1 MASPFRSIRSRLTIG
16 ALVIVAAALVAGSF
30 AAVQVLRASLTD
42 GVATAVQQDIGTISE
57 QLDRGQGGVDA
68 IDDDLLVRLQGEPDR
83 GDDEDD
89 REDEREDERDEEPG
103 GEAPPVEQTND
114 DDARHLPVLGDGDVQ
129 RIEVDGEPYLAAS
142 EETDRGMLTV
152 ARPLAGVDEAVSA
165 SAALLVV
172 AVPLVLALV
181 GLVMWV
187 VAARALAPVERLRRQ
202 VDAIDAA
209 GLDRRVDA
217 ARDDELGALAHTM
230 NRMLDRLERS
240 QITQRRFVSDA
251 SHELRSPLATI
262 RQHAELAATHPEA
275 SSLPVLSRVVLDE
288 GERMQELVEGLL
300 LLARLDEGRAAAK
313 APTDVDDIAL
323 AEVQRLR
330 GMGVAVDARGIG
342 PGRVMGSAS
351 LLARAV
357 RNLADNAARHARERV
372 IIRVFEHGDRVL
384 LQVEDDG
391 SGIPADQRDHVFDR
405 FARLDEA
412 RARDAGGSGLGL
424 AIVREIA
431 LAHGGTIT
439 ASAGESGGALMTL
452 SLPRSEA

>member
-1 MASPFRSIRSRLTIG
+1 MASPLRSIRSRLTIG
-16 ALVIVAAALVAGSF
+16 ALLIVAVALIAGAF
-30 AAVQVLRASLTD
+30 AAVQVLRVSLTD
-42 GVATAVQQDIGTISE
+42 SVAATVQQDLDTISA
-57 QLDRGQGGVDA
+57 QLDRGPGGVDA
-68 IDDDLLVRLQGEPDR
+68 IDDDVLVRLQGAGDDDEPD
-83 GDDEDD
+83 DDDDDDD
-89 REDEREDERDEEPG
+89 RPG
-103 GEAPPVEQTND
+103 PGQGPAQGPDQAND
-114 DDARHLPVLGDGDVQ
+114 DDARGLPALHEGRVQ
-129 RIEVDGEPYLAAS
+129 RIEVDGEPYLAAT
-142 EETDRGMLTV
+142 EDTDRGMLTV

-165 SAALLVV
+165 SSALLAV
-172 AVPLVLALV
+172 AVPLVLGLV

-187 VAARALAPVERLRRQ
+187 VATRALAPVERLRRQ

-230 NRMLDRLERS
+230 NRMLDRLEQS
-240 QITQRRFVSDA
+240 QTTQRRFVSDA

-262 RQHAELAATHPEA
+262 RQHAELAAAHPEA
-275 SSLPVLSRVVLDE
+275 SSLPALSRVVLDE
-288 GERMQELVEGLL
+288 GARMQELVEGLL
-300 LLARLDEGRAAAK
+300 LLARLDEGRGAVK

-330 GMGVAVDARGIG
+330 GMGVTVDGRGIG
-342 PGRVMGSAS
+342 PGRVDGSAT

-357 RNLADNAARHARERV
+357 RNLADNAARHAQDQV
-372 IIRVFEHGDRVL
+372 AIRVFERGDRVL

-391 SGIPADQRDHVFDR
+391 DGIPADQREHVFDR
-405 FARLDEA
+405 FVRLDEA

-439 ASAGESGGALMTL
+439 ASDGTSGGALMTL
-452 SLPRSEA
+452 SLPRSAQV

>member
-1 MASPFRSIRSRLTIG
+1 MTSPLRSIRSRLTIG
-16 ALVIVAAALVAGSF
+16 ALLVVAVALIAGSF

-42 GVATAVQQDIGTISE
+42 GVAAAVQQDLDTISK
-57 QLDRGQGGVDA
+57 QLDRGPGRVDA
-68 IDDDLLVRLQGEPDR
+68 IDDDVLVRLQSPRGG
-83 GDDEDD
+83 GDDDSDD
-89 REDEREDERDEEPG
+89 HRPDD
-103 GEAPPVEQTND
+103 APPGADQAND
-114 DDARHLPVLGDGDVQ
+114 DDARGLPALGDGGSR
-129 RIEVDGEPYLAAS
+129 RIEVDGDPYLAAS
-142 EETDRGMLTV
+142 EETDLGVLTV

-165 SAALLVV
+165 SAALLAV
-172 AVPLVLALV
+172 AVPLVLGLV

-202 VDAIDAA
+202 VDAIDAS

-217 ARDDELGALAHTM
+217 TRDDELGALAHTM
-230 NRMLDRLERS
+230 NRMLDRLEQS

-262 RQHAELAATHPEA
+262 RQHAELAAAHPEA

-288 GERMQELVEGLL
+288 GARMQELVEGLL
-300 LLARLDEGRAAAK
+300 LLARLDEGRGAMMAA
-313 APTDVDDIAL
+313 TDIDDIAL
-323 AEVQRLR
+323 GEVQRLR
-330 GMGVAVDARGIG
+330 GMGIAVNAHGIG
-342 PGRVMGSAS
+342 PGRVIGSAS

-357 RNLADNAARHARERV
+357 RNLSDNAARHASEV
-372 IIRVFEHGDRVL
+372 VTIRVFERGDRVV

-391 SGIPADQRDHVFDR
+391 SGIPIDEREHVFDR

-431 LAHGGTIT
+431 VAHGGTIDV
-439 ASAGESGGALMTL
+439 SDGRSGGALMTL
-452 SLPRSEA
+452 TLPRSDAS

>member
-1 MASPFRSIRSRLTIG
+1 MTSPLRSIRSRLTIG
-16 ALVIVAAALVAGSF
+16 ALLVVAVALIAGSF
-30 AAVQVLRASLTD
+30 AAVQVLRATLTD
-42 GVATAVQQDIGTISE
+42 SVSAAVQQDVDTIST
-57 QLDRGQGGVDA
+57 QLDRGPGRVDA
-68 IDDDLLVRLQGEPDR
+68 IDDDVLVRLQGA
-83 GDDEDD
+83 GDDHDDDDHDDDDD
-89 REDEREDERDEEPG
+89 RPTSAPAPDQINDE
-103 GEAPPVEQTND
+103 
-114 DDARHLPVLGDGDVQ
+114 DARALPALDDGSVQ

-142 EETDRGMLTV
+142 EHTDRGTLTV

-165 SAALLVV
+165 SAALLAV
-172 AVPLVLALV
+172 AVPLVLGLV

-187 VAARALAPVERLRRQ
+187 VATRALAPVERLRRQ

-230 NRMLDRLERS
+230 NRMLDRLEQS

-262 RQHAELAATHPEA
+262 RQHAELAAAHPEA

-300 LLARLDEGRAAAK
+300 LLARLDEGRGAAM

-330 GMGVAVDARGIG
+330 GMGIEVDARGIG
-342 PGRVMGSAS
+342 PGRVTGSAS

-357 RNLADNAARHARERV
+357 RNLADNAARHASRQV
-372 IIRVFEHGDRVL
+372 IVRVFERDDRVI

-391 SGIPADQRDHVFDR
+391 SGIPAEQREHIFDR
-405 FARLDEA
+405 FVRLDEA

-439 ASAGESGGALMTL
+439 ASDGASGGALMTL
-452 SLPRSEA
+452 SLPRAAEA

>member
-1 MASPFRSIRSRLTIG
+1 MASPLRSIRSRLTIG
-16 ALVIVAAALVAGSF
+16 ALLVVAVALIAGSF
-30 AAVQVLRASLTD
+30 AAVQVLRATLTD
-42 GVATAVQQDIGTISE
+42 SVSAAVQQDVDTISS
-57 QLDRGQGGVDA
+57 QLDRGPGRVDA
-68 IDDDLLVRLQGEPDR
+68 IDDDVLVRLQGS
-83 GDDEDD
+83 GDDHDDDHDDDDD
-89 REDEREDERDEEPG
+89 RP
-103 GEAPPVEQTND
+103 APAPVPDQTND
-114 DDARHLPVLGDGDVQ
+114 EDARSLPALDDGAVQ

-142 EETDRGMLTV
+142 ERTDRGTLTV

-165 SAALLVV
+165 SAALLAV
-172 AVPLVLALV
+172 AVPLVLGLV

-187 VAARALAPVERLRRQ
+187 VATRALAPVERLRRQ

-217 ARDDELGALAHTM
+217 TRDDELGALALTM
-230 NRMLDRLERS
+230 NRMLDRLEQS

-262 RQHAELAATHPEA
+262 RQHAELAAAHPEA

-300 LLARLDEGRAAAK
+300 LLARLDEGRGAAM

-323 AEVQRLR
+323 AEVHRLR
-330 GMGVAVDARGIG
+330 GMGIAVDARGIG
-342 PGRVMGSAS
+342 PGRVTGSAS

-357 RNLADNAARHARERV
+357 RNLADNAARHARQHV
-372 IIRVFEHGDRVL
+372 TIRVFERDDRVI

-391 SGIPADQRDHVFDR
+391 SGIPAEQREHVFDR
-405 FARLDEA
+405 FVRLDEA

-431 LAHGGTIT
+431 LAHAGTVA
-439 ASAGESGGALMTL
+439 ASDGASGGALLTL
-452 SLPRSEA
+452 SLPRAAEA

>member
-1 MASPFRSIRSRLTIG
+1 MTSPLRSIRSRLTLG
-16 ALVIVAAALVAGSF
+16 ALLIVAVALIAGSF
-30 AAVQVLRASLTD
+30 AAVQVLRVTLTD
-42 GVATAVQQDIGTISE
+42 GVAAAVQQDLDTISA
-57 QLDRGQGGVDA
+57 QLDRGQGRVDA
-68 IDDDLLVRLQGEPDR
+68 IDDDILVRLQGSDDGR
-83 GDDEDD
+83 GG
-89 REDEREDERDEEPG
+89 ERDG
-103 GEAPPVEQTND
+103 DSAGAGTQQVND
-114 DDARHLPVLGDGDVQ
+114 DDARTLPIVREDHTQ
-129 RIEVDGEPYLAAS
+129 RVEVDGDPYLAAS
-142 EETDRGMLTV
+142 EETDRGTLTV

-165 SAALLVV
+165 SAVLLSV
-172 AVPLVLALV
+172 AVPLVLGLV
-181 GLVMWV
+181 GLVMWA

-217 ARDDELGALAHTM
+217 ARDDELGALARTM
-230 NRMLDRLERS
+230 NRMLDRLEQS

-262 RQHAELAATHPEA
+262 RQHAELAAAHPEA

-300 LLARLDEGRAAAK
+300 LLARLDEGRDAPM
-313 APTDVDDIAL
+313 APTDMDDIAL
-323 AEVQRLR
+323 AEAHRLR
-330 GMGVAVDARGIG
+330 GMGVTVDASGIG
-342 PGRVMGSAS
+342 PGRVVGNAA

-372 IIRVFEHGDRVL
+372 SLRVDERGDSVL

-391 SGIPADQRDHVFDR
+391 AGIPVDDREHIFDR
-405 FARLDEA
+405 FVRLDEA

-431 LAHGGTIT
+431 LAHGGTVT
-439 ASAGESGGALMTL
+439 ASEGSDGGALMTL
-452 SLPRSEA
+452 SLPRSPAS

>member
-1 MASPFRSIRSRLTIG
+1 MASPLRSIRSRLTIG
-16 ALVIVAAALVAGSF
+16 ALLIVAVALIGGSF
-30 AAVQVLRASLTD
+30 AAVQVLRVTLTD
-42 GVATAVQQDIGTISE
+42 SVAAAVQQDLDAIST
-57 QLDRGQGGVDA
+57 QLDRGPGRVDT
-68 IDDDLLVRLQGEPDR
+68 IDDDVLVRLQSRSDDHGDER
-83 GDDEDD
+83 DDEDD
-89 REDEREDERDEEPG
+89 GAGPVRDQ
-103 GEAPPVEQTND
+103 AND
-114 DDARHLPVLGDGDVQ
+114 DDARGLPALSDGEVQ

-142 EETDRGMLTV
+142 DDTDRGVLTV
-152 ARPLAGVDEAVSA
+152 ARSLAGVDEAVSA

-202 VDAIDAA
+202 VDVIDAA

-217 ARDDELGALAHTM
+217 DRDDELGALAHTM
-230 NRMLDRLERS
+230 NRMLDRLEQS
-240 QITQRRFVSDA
+240 QTTQRRFVSDA

-262 RQHAELAATHPEA
+262 RQHAELAAAHPEA

-288 GERMQELVEGLL
+288 GERMQELVENLL
-300 LLARLDEGRAAAK
+300 LLARLDEGRGAPK

-323 AEVQRLR
+323 AEVHHLR

-342 PGRVMGSAS
+342 PGRVMGSAT

-357 RNLADNAARHARERV
+357 RNLADNAARHAREHV
-372 IIRVFEHGDRVL
+372 IIRVFEHDDRVI

-391 SGIPADQRDHVFDR
+391 TGIPLAEREQVFDR
-405 FARLDEA
+405 FVRLDEA

-431 LAHGGTIT
+431 LAHGGTVM
-439 ASAGESGGALMTL
+439 ASDGAAGGALMTL
-452 SLPRSEA
+452 SLPRSDEA

>member
-1 MASPFRSIRSRLTIG
+1 MASPLRSIRSRLTIG
-16 ALVIVAAALVAGSF
+16 ALLIVAVALIAGAF
-30 AAVQVLRASLTD
+30 AAVQVLRVSLTD
-42 GVATAVQQDIGTISE
+42 SVAATVQQDLDTISA
-57 QLDRGQGGVDA
+57 QLDRGPGGVDA
-68 IDDDLLVRLQGEPDR
+68 IDDDVLVRLQGTGDDDEPD
-83 GDDEDD
+83 DDDD
-89 REDEREDERDEEPG
+89 DDDDQGPG
-103 GEAPPVEQTND
+103 QGPGQGPDQAND
-114 DDARHLPVLGDGDVQ
+114 DDARRLPALHEGRVQ
-129 RIEVDGEPYLAAS
+129 RIEVDGEPYLAAT
-142 EETDRGMLTV
+142 EDTDRGMLTV

-165 SAALLVV
+165 SSTLLAV
-172 AVPLVLALV
+172 AVPLVLGLV

-187 VAARALAPVERLRRQ
+187 VATRALAPVERLRRQ

-230 NRMLDRLERS
+230 NRMLDRLEQS

-262 RQHAELAATHPEA
+262 RQHAELAAAHPEA
-275 SSLPVLSRVVLDE
+275 SSLPALSRVVLDE
-288 GERMQELVEGLL
+288 GARMQELVEGLL
-300 LLARLDEGRAAAK
+300 LLARLDEGRGAVK

-330 GMGVAVDARGIG
+330 GMGVTVDGRGIG
-342 PGRVMGSAS
+342 PGRVDGSAT
-351 LLARAV
+351 LLARTV
-357 RNLADNAARHARERV
+357 RNLADNAARHAQDQV
-372 IIRVFEHGDRVL
+372 AIRVFERGDRVL

-391 SGIPADQRDHVFDR
+391 DGIPADQREHVFDR
-405 FARLDEA
+405 FVRLDEA

-439 ASAGESGGALMTL
+439 ASEGTSGGALMTL
-452 SLPRSEA
+452 SLPRSAQV